1 MGIETSKHANAFLP
15 NTMDFGELENMLQE
29 PSATP
34 VCLPVEF
41 LKGITRD
48 FSVEQE
54 LGRGGFGVV
63 YKVGQGIL
71 QNGKMIAVKKLF
83 DIQVEDD
90 QFQNEVTY
98 LIGVKHQNVV
108 QLVGYCAESR
118 WEAAQVGGRYV
129 MAEIRSRLLCFEYLN
144 NNSLAKHIS
153 AESCGLEWHIRC
165 NIIKGVCSGLHCL
178 HAECRIVHL
187 DLKPQNILLD
197 DNMVPKLADFGM
209 SRLFGQQESR
219 VITESRGG
227 TLGYM
232 APEYITNGVISTK
245 SDIFSLGIIIIELM
259 TGSREYPHSS
269 EALSEHFIENVVG
282 NWRHILEKT
291 MGHKT
296 QEICSQQVN
305 RCIALGLKCLNPD
318 PDERPSAWDML
329 QTLNEL
335 ESTNGC
341 FDKNDGPAVVTYESE
356 VDTILGRGDVNS
368 SNLAAKFDRILSRA
382 FAPGSA
388 NMSAV
393 FRSAPKGRR
402 ILIQAFEVANTIV
415 MASNLIKSLS
425 KQRIRHLKEG
435 VLRSEGVRCLILEDY
450 SQLSLIIEDDIREEL
465 RRFCIEVARF
475 GDLCEDPQWHNLDRY
490 FCRCGSALTVTSKNN
505 SSEEAPPSL
514 QYLIKLAQ
522 NTWVLRQEMLALD
535 RLEHAHYLAAVPVKK
550 QIDAIKSQRGA
561 VKVLKRKSLW
571 SKIMEDIVEKLVGI
585 VDFIHLEINRAFL
598 ENHAEQSSGELRVA
612 KNLARTLGP
621 AGLALHYANVIL
633 QLKTLALTSPAVPQ
647 NAREALYQALPPRI
661 KPVLHT
667 QLRRRF
673 PLREKQTMTVAEVRA
688 EMDRVLRWL
697 VPAAESTRLYLG
709 EWARRGYAPCKSVIV
724 RPLVSFLCLLMQQT
738 YKLQFSGRL
747 SHFS

>member
-15 NTMDFGELENMLQE
+15 NTMDFGELENMLQA
-29 PSATP
+29 PSVTP
-34 VCLPVEF
+34 ICLPVEF

-48 FSVEQE
+48 FSVDQE

-63 YKVGQGIL
+63 YKGIL

-83 DIQVEDD
+83 EIRVEDD

-118 WEAAQVGGRYV
+118 WEATKV
-129 MAEIRSRLLCFEYLN
+129 
-144 NNSLAKHIS
+144 
-153 AESCGLEWHIRC
+153 AESCGLEWHIRYD
-165 NIIKGVCSGLHCL
+165 IIKGVCSGLHYL
-178 HAECRIVHL
+178 HTECRIVHL

-245 SDIFSLGIIIIELM
+245 SDIYSLGIIIVELM

-269 EALSEHFIENVVG
+269 EAPFEHFIENMVG

-318 PDERPSAWDML
+318 PNERPSAWDML

-356 VDTILGRGDVNS
+356 VDTILGRGDVDS

-382 FAPGSA
+382 FAPGSG
-388 NMSAV
+388 NMSTV

-435 VLRSEGVRCLILEDY
+435 VLRSEGVRCLISEDY
-450 SQLSLIIEDDIREEL
+450 SQLSILIEDEIREEL
-465 RRFCIEVARF
+465 RRFCKEVARF

-490 FCRCGSALTVTSKNN
+490 FRRWFCTDS
-505 SSEEAPPSL
+505 
-514 QYLIKLAQ
+514 
-522 NTWVLRQEMLALD
+522 
-535 RLEHAHYLAAVPVKK
+535 
-550 QIDAIKSQRGA
+550 
-561 VKVLKRKSLW
+561 
-571 SKIMEDIVEKLVGI
+571 DI
-585 VDFIHLEINRAFL
+585 
-598 ENHAEQSSGELRVA
+598 
-612 KNLARTLGP
+612 
-621 AGLALHYANVIL
+621 
-633 QLKTLALTSPAVPQ
+633 
-647 NAREALYQALPPRI
+647 
-661 KPVLHT
+661 
-667 QLRRRF
+667 
-673 PLREKQTMTVAEVRA
+673 
-688 EMDRVLRWL
+688 
-697 VPAAESTRLYLG
+697 
-709 EWARRGYAPCKSVIV
+709 
-724 RPLVSFLCLLMQQT
+724 
-738 YKLQFSGRL
+738 
-747 SHFS
+747 